1 MNFAAEFA
9 FATLYTNLILYKENP
24 GSLRLSFEQEVRIVE
39 WLTDKSQLDSVHSQR
54 AHINIMQIA
63 CGADNRISSSLCG

>member
-24 GSLRLSFEQEVRIVE
+24 RSLRLSFEQEVRNRRMVGGRGSAGQCPFE
-39 WLTDKSQLDSVHSQR
+39 ASAYKYDADSLR
-54 AHINIMQIA
+54 
-63 CGADNRISSSLCG
+63 GG